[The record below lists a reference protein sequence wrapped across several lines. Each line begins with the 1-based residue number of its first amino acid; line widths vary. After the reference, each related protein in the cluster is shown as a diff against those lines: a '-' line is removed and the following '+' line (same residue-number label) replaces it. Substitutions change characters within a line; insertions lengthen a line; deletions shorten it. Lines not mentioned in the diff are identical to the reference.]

1 MKVLFIGGTGVISS
15 ACAELAVAR
24 GFELTVLNRGQRKTL
39 PGVRQLTSDIT
50 NPAATAA
57 AVGGEHWDA
66 VVDYIAFTPA
76 ELEPRIALFHQFS
89 QRLPETGRAF
99 SDHRIHAAGES
110 VLGLFAKQTGV
121 RRTAAARF
129 AGRGISR
136 DDCSSVVDLQ

>member
-76 ELEPRIALFHQFS
+76 ELEPRIALF
-89 QRLPETGRAF
+89 RGRTAQYIF
-99 SDHRIHAAGES
+99 ISSASAYAAGES

>member
-57 AVGGEHWDA
+57 AVGG
-66 VVDYIAFTPA
+66 
-76 ELEPRIALFHQFS
+76 
-89 QRLPETGRAF
+89 
-99 SDHRIHAAGES
+99 
-110 VLGLFAKQTGV
+110 
-121 RRTAAARF
+121 
-129 AGRGISR
+129 
-136 DDCSSVVDLQ
+136 